1 MTRAE
6 RRQNR
11 LRVAEL
17 RRLIKRLR
25 SARRRLLRLAALD
38 CKRMRERARGE
49 RGGIGRQID
58 TAKAAAHCATGRS
71 VALSQF
77 SAHFGRLAREILAIQ
92 AAARRAVNPRKAN
105 RAREL
110 RHERESLA
118 EHDVPA
124 ELLPAWR
131 KYRHKF
137 KATKDATGRIRTS
150 AVEKFRDWAEENP
163 DVIYELVA
171 EDTDRWLAEITEA
184 HDQAHG
190 EQAVDVFVDGMAA

>member
-1 MTRAE
+1 
-6 RRQNR
+6 
-11 LRVAEL
+11 
-17 RRLIKRLR
+17 
-25 SARRRLLRLAALD
+25 LRLAARD

-49 RGGIGRQID
+49 RRGIGRQID

-77 SAHFGRLAREILAIQ
+77 SAHFGKLAREILAIQ
-92 AAARRAVNPRKAN
+92 AAARRAVNPKRAA

-110 RHERESLA
+110 RNERESLA
-118 EHDVPA
+118 EHDVPT

-137 KATKDATGRIRTS
+137 KAKRGPDGRIRTS
-150 AVEKFRDWAEENP
+150 AVEVFRDWAEENP

-171 EDTDRWLAEITEA
+171 EDTDRWLAEITAA
-184 HDQAHG
+184 HDAEHAAG
-190 EQAVDVFVDGMAA
+190 AVQVFVDGEELAA